1 MNASLN
7 FTVALVLG
15 IVASVHAGEVLF
27 QDDFNGKLG
36 DGWSWLRE
44 DKKGWRVSEH
54 GLEIATL
61 PGNMWGPA
69 NIAKNV
75 LVRNVPDPAHSELEI
90 SVNITNQPN
99 EQ

>member
-36 DGWSWLRE
+36 DGWSWLRA
-44 DKKGWRVSEH
+44 KCFKGTSC
-54 GLEIATL
+54 
-61 PGNMWGPA
+61 
-69 NIAKNV
+69 
-75 LVRNVPDPAHSELEI
+75 
-90 SVNITNQPN
+90 
-99 EQ
+99 